1 MTSITRENSDSNLE
15 AMSDYEIARG
25 LRHTGTLK
33 RANEKW
39 YVINQKW
46 FNRAKKTYVDAVDSG
61 IGISTLSI
69 NDDTDDDNVISN
81 NNSDDVVLEPID
93 NADLFHEPTTY
104 KLPIK
109 GDGTL
114 TVWRGLKPTLIESHN
129 FELLPEKIF
138 KELVRRHGIL
148 DETHYLERY
157 TIEKPS
163 RSMYLPPD
171 IKIELYPIPCTIY
184 KCNPENGECCDDD
197 TVSTIFM
204 SPQDD
209 LKLVTSKAKE
219 KIDTRAA
226 LKVRLWYRQK
236 KK

>member
-104 KLPIK
+104 KLPI
-109 GDGTL
+109 
-114 TVWRGLKPTLIESHN
+114 N
-129 FELLPEKIF
+129 F
-138 KELVRRHGIL
+138 
-148 DETHYLERY
+148 
-157 TIEKPS
+157 
-163 RSMYLPPD
+163 
-171 IKIELYPIPCTIY
+171 
-184 KCNPENGECCDDD
+184 NN
-197 TVSTIFM
+197 
-204 SPQDD
+204 
-209 LKLVTSKAKE
+209 
-219 KIDTRAA
+219 
-226 LKVRLWYRQK
+226 
-236 KK
+236 